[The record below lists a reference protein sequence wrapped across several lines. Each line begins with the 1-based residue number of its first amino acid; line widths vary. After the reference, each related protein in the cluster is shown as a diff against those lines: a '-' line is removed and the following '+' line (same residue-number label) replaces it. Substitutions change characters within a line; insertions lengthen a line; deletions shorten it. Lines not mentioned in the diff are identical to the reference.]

1 MPVYGVDQL
10 KGLVTGSFGM
20 ARRNQFM
27 IQMPSVQGGAISSSD
42 INLLC
47 KNVSLPGVQ
56 NMTLERLHGFYREKI
71 AYAPVFPDVTMTF
84 YVLNDYSIRKYF
96 EEWRKLIWNY
106 QSEAGYKGYYAS
118 ANIKIH
124 QLKRPQIGFNVGLGA
139 FSIVGAAG
147 LDEKVYS
154 CGLVEA
160 FPTSI
165 GQIDLSNDQDGL
177 VELTITFSYSYWES
191 FDAKDN
197 LISGALNF

>member
-10 KGLVTGSFGM
+10 KGLVTTRFGM

-27 IQMPSVQGGAISSSD
+27 IKLPSIRGDTLSGEEK
-42 INLLC
+42 NLLC
-47 KNVSLPGVQ
+47 KSVSLPGVQ

-71 AYAPVFPDVTMTF
+71 PYAPAFPDVSMTF

-96 EEWRKLIWNY
+96 EEWRKLQWNY
-106 QSEAGYKGYYAS
+106 QSEAGYKNFFDGTIS
-118 ANIKIH
+118 IH
-124 QLKRPQIGFNVGLGA
+124 QLKRPQVGVNFGFGD

-147 LDEKVYS
+147 IDEKVYS
-154 CGLVEA
+154 VRLREA

-177 VELTITFSYSYWES
+177 VELTVNFSYTYWES
-191 FDAKDN
+191 YDAQDN
-197 LISGALNF
+197 LISGAFNF